1 MLTQAKDSECIFS
14 KYECH
19 FGLMCEGAWRQA
31 GNKGFC
37 KCDRLFGFGGTQCIE
52 NSAAT
57 YMCVTICFFLA
68 NYACSGLR
76 ISFRH
81 ALKYYGG
88 DIRRMSRSTGGRI
101 LIFSFIMPAC
111 LFVCSLGFGLHALR
125 VDRKLIFIRYFLQPT
140 FGLIIAGYAGV
151 TLSVS
156 IFWLQVVEKA
166 QRMSSGNKQT
176 FACSYLGA
184 LVSVLSCVGILLV
197 LVVLSWIYV
206 RSNSM
211 FPVLGAL
218 LQLMVSSF
226 YRIAR
231 QRIKLVCD
239 VMLLTISERIAN
251 GGNIPDIALHKVKEI
266 AERVQDFASTMSWN
280 FALLCTFFFID
291 GFHAS
296 SSETALRSSERAT
309 TMFVRADSRRL
320 GVFKMNSFSNSL
332 YI

>member
-1 MLTQAKDSECIFS
+1 
-14 KYECH
+14 
-19 FGLMCEGAWRQA
+19 
-31 GNKGFC
+31 
-37 KCDRLFGFGGTQCIE
+37 
-52 NSAAT
+52 
-57 YMCVTICFFLA
+57 
-68 NYACSGLR
+68 
-76 ISFRH
+76 
-81 ALKYYGG
+81 
-88 DIRRMSRSTGGRI
+88 MSRSTGGRI

-296 SSETALRSSERAT
+296 SSETALRSSERT
-309 TMFVRADSRRL
+309 TTIFVRANSRRL